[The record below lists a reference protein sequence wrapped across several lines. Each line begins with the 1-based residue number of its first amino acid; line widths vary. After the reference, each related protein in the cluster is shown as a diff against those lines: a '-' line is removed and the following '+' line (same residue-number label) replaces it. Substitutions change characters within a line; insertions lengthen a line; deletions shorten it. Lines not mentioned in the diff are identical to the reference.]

1 MGQRLVVSVRHLGED
16 IARIYYHW
24 SAFSV
29 SALEEARKVVETIY
43 DDDDMSVRALQLR
56 LIRMVEESGGGIDGG
71 KNGTELARIVPMF
84 PEEEFKE
91 SGASRN
97 NGLIALSKSGM
108 EHLLYWAEGTV
119 TIDLDEGMIEN
130 DVYYDYDLES
140 YMEENDAGQVRLDD
154 FPDIGVEL
162 SYFPVSYLDH
172 VLEKLQHPYLNA
184 VSHGSSIYQ
193 LIE

>member
-56 LIRMVEESGGGIDGG
+56 IIRMVEESGGGIDGG

-184 VSHGSSIYQ
+184 VRHGSSIYQ

>member
-91 SGASRN
+91 SSASRN

-119 TIDLDEGMIEN
+119 TIDLDEDMIEN

-172 VLEKLQHPYLNA
+172 VLEKLQHPYLHA
-184 VSHGSSIYQ
+184 VRHGSSIYQ

>member
-84 PEEEFKE
+84 Q
-91 SGASRN
+91 R
-97 NGLIALSKSGM
+97 KS
-108 EHLLYWAEGTV
+108 LRRAVPAE
-119 TIDLDEGMIEN
+119 IM
-130 DVYYDYDLES
+130 
-140 YMEENDAGQVRLDD
+140 A
-154 FPDIGVEL
+154 
-162 SYFPVSYLDH
+162 
-172 VLEKLQHPYLNA
+172 
-184 VSHGSSIYQ
+184 
-193 LIE
+193 

>member
-1 MGQRLVVSVRHLGED
+1 M
-16 IARIYYHW
+16 
-24 SAFSV
+24 
-29 SALEEARKVVETIY
+29 VETIY

-184 VSHGSSIYQ
+184 VRHGSSIYQ

>member
-119 TIDLDEGMIEN
+119 TIDLDEDMIEN

-184 VSHGSSIYQ
+184 VRHGGSIYQ

>member
-71 KNGTELARIVPMF
+71 KNGTELARIVP
-84 PEEEFKE
+84 
-91 SGASRN
+91 
-97 NGLIALSKSGM
+97 
-108 EHLLYWAEGTV
+108 
-119 TIDLDEGMIEN
+119 
-130 DVYYDYDLES
+130 
-140 YMEENDAGQVRLDD
+140 
-154 FPDIGVEL
+154 
-162 SYFPVSYLDH
+162 H
-172 VLEKLQHPYLNA
+172 VPRGR
-184 VSHGSSIYQ
+184 V
-193 LIE
+193 